1 MADLTPAE
9 QRLRALEKENKVLK
23 KKLARNERNLDQLCR
38 SRQQA
43 ESLLSK
49 TIQDLQTS
57 KATIRQ
63 RSKEL
68 EQALADVKSMQSRLL
83 MSEKMSALG
92 VLVAGVAH
100 EINNPVSFIY
110 GNIDHTDRYIEDLL
124 TLISVYQASYPEPL
138 PAVQDCIEDI
148 DLGFLSQDLP
158 KTIQSMRMGAER
170 IKQIVLSLRTF
181 SRMDEAEYKTV
192 NLHEG
197 LDSALV
203 ILEHRI
209 KENSQA
215 SGIRINKAY
224 GDLPLVACYAGQIN
238 QVFMNILANAI
249 DALEEAQIKDAEITI
264 STVCQAEQVIITIAD
279 NGPGIPKAVQRKIFD
294 PFFTT
299 KPVGKGTGMGMAIS
313 YQIVVDKHHGQ
324 LLCDS
329 SPESGAKFSICL
341 PL

>member
-1 MADLTPAE
+1 
-9 QRLRALEKENKVLK
+9 
-23 KKLARNERNLDQLCR
+23 
-38 SRQQA
+38 
-43 ESLLSK
+43 
-49 TIQDLQTS
+49 
-57 KATIRQ
+57 
-63 RSKEL
+63 
-68 EQALADVKSMQSRLL
+68 MQSRLL

-110 GNIDHTDRYIEDLL
+110 GNIAHTDRYMEELL
-124 TLISVYQASYPEPL
+124 TLISVYQTCYPEPL
-138 PAVQDCIEDI
+138 PAVQDCLEDI
-148 DLGFLSQDLP
+148 DLGFLSKDLP
-158 KTIQSMRMGAER
+158 KIMQSMRMGAER

-197 LDSALV
+197 LDSTLV

-209 KENSQA
+209 KENSQHP
-215 SGIRINKAY
+215 SIRITKDY
-224 GDLPLVACYAGQIN
+224 GDLPLLACYAGQIN

-249 DALEEAQIKDAEITI
+249 DALEETQTKDAEISIT
-264 STVCQAEQVIITIAD
+264 TVCQAEQVVVTIAD

-299 KPVGKGTGMGMAIS
+299 KAVGKGTGMGMAIS

-329 SPESGAKFSICL
+329 SPDSGAKFMICL